1 MPAEIQAFFAAY
13 RDAFNAR
20 DGEAVARLYAIPSG
34 MASDSGYTHW
44 SAYEPIRDNMV
55 ALCRLYRESGF
66 VKASFE
72 HGQFN
77 EQGPQY
83 AVADIRWNIA
93 RTGNQPPWQF
103 STTYNLI
110 RTDRGWRVLLCTA
123 YSERRLNAQFGT

>member
-1 MPAEIQAFFAAY
+1 
-13 RDAFNAR
+13 
-20 DGEAVARLYAIPSG
+20 

-55 ALCRLYRESGF
+55 ALCRLYRENGF
-66 VKASFE
+66 VEASFE
-72 HGQFN
+72 HGQFI

-83 AVADIRWNIA
+83 AVADIRWIIA
-93 RTGNQPPWQF
+93 RIGNQPPWQF

-123 YSERRLNAQFGT
+123 YSEKRLNAQFGT